1 MLANNRSIQ
10 RLRMCFCNVASA
22 GLCEIAKGI
31 RSNSSLQLLR
41 VWGNDFS
48 QETLEIYDRLLRE
61 YATITGLLVDLTVYK
76 VDALYYAAQRKV
88 EDHSFA
94 TR

>member
-1 MLANNRSIQ
+1 
-10 RLRMCFCNVASA
+10 MCFCSVGAA
-22 GLCEIAKGI
+22 GLCEIAKGV

-41 VWGNDFS
+41 VWGNEFC
-48 QETLEIYDRLLRE
+48 QETLEMYERLLRE

-76 VDALYYAAQRKV
+76 VDSLYYAAQCKV
-88 EDHSFA
+88 EDHLFV